1 MKKITEKLL
10 LRVINI
16 FPLDAILL
24 AMFLSVLSAFFMTYS
39 TVHRGYFPPD
49 VALIIMISLFMII
62 PAILFFLNALTWVK
76 LIVFL
81 ILTFLLVP
89 YIEKSSLLYK
99 TEVFSCLLY
108 DKVKGECLKYEKSKI
123 RQIEVENPF
132 KRKLSFYDE
141 IFCYADHFDSYG
153 KRHTIELTCKKKN
166 NKIIIFYDAVELWW
180 EDKEAKNLEGSL
192 WIIEVWGRNNEYGIE
207 ERRKVIDAIY
217 TIPEIDEKTKKI

>member
-1 MKKITEKLL
+1 MKLL
-10 LRVINI
+10 TAFKRVINI

-24 AMFLSVLSAFFMTYS
+24 AISLSILSIFFMTYS
-39 TVHRGYFPPD
+39 TVQRGYIPSD
-49 VALIIMISLFMII
+49 TAAIVMISLFMTVLM
-62 PAILFFLNALTWVK
+62 ILFFLATFNYVK

-81 ILTFLLVP
+81 ILYFYLVL
-89 YIEKSSLLYK
+89 YIDPLLYK

-123 RQIEVENPF
+123 GQIQVENPF
-132 KRKLSFYDE
+132 ERKLSFYDE
-141 IFCYADHFDSYG
+141 IFCYADHWDSYG
-153 KRHTIELTCKKKN
+153 KRYTIELTCEKNN

-192 WIIEVWGRNNEYGIE
+192 WIIEVWGRNNEYGVE